1 MKRFKSFIL
10 SPFRW
15 LKHAYQRV
23 RYGFSYRDVW
33 NIDFWFLE
41 VVPNMLEELAN
52 TTIGYP
58 YDSKVYEENPEM
70 SQEQIEEI
78 MFNNWKDKLRK
89 IAEYLREANEPQKE
103 INQYWNE
110 YYNFEEKHDIFLLD
124 SDDIKN
130 KLTEE
135 ELQEYER
142 LREKWFKRSMEIEKY
157 KQECL
162 NKGLEMFSE
171 NFMNLWD

>member
-1 MKRFKSFIL
+1 MKRFKKFIL

-52 TTIGYP
+52 TTISYP
-58 YDSKVYEENPEM
+58 YDSKVYEENPKM
-70 SQEQIEEI
+70 SQEKIEEI
-78 MFNNWKDKLRK
+78 MFNNWKDKIRK

-103 INQYWNE
+103 INQYWDE
-110 YYNFEEKHDIFLLD
+110 YCNFEKKHDIFMLNI
-124 SDDIKN
+124 DDIKN
-130 KLTEE
+130 KLTKE

-171 NFMNLWD
+171 NFTNLWD